1 MNNHSLNNYFW
12 LVRREFWENKAI
24 WIMPAAIGCALTV
37 AALFGRVEISLPSL
51 PMQNR
56 SGAAMAMFAF
66 GAVFYAAMAI
76 YSCWYLLDCL
86 YADRKDRSV
95 LFWKSMPVSD
105 SATVLSKLFVAL
117 IAIPAV
123 YFAAADLATVLMAII
138 ASARLSLGSALWQPE
153 FWLQVQILWLYAIVT
168 TAIWYL
174 PISGWLLVVSAW
186 AKRAVILWSILPPLA
201 AALAE
206 RLFVGTHVIAQALL
220 VRLFAGYVQTAFYDP
235 SAHEWS
241 MRAGDP
247 AAALGSAWHVLDL
260 ARFFSSLETWIG
272 ALVGVVLIALAIQLR
287 TRRAET

>member
-1 MNNHSLNNYFW
+1 MNDYFW

-24 WIMPAAIGCALTV
+24 WIMPAVIGCALTV
-37 AALFGRVEISLPSL
+37 AALFGRMEISFPT
-51 PMQNR
+51 PPVQNR
-56 SGAAMAMFAF
+56 SVAAMALFGY

-105 SATVLSKLFVAL
+105 SATVLSKVFVAL

-123 YFAAADLATVLMAII
+123 YFAVADLATVLMAII
-138 ASARLSLGSALWQPE
+138 VSTRLSLGSAIWQPE
-153 FWLQVQILWLYAIVT
+153 FWLQLQILWVYAIVT

-174 PISGWLLVVSAW
+174 PVSGWLLVVSAW
-186 AKRAVILWSILPPLA
+186 AKRAVMLWSILPPLA
-201 AALAE
+201 VVLAE

-220 VRLFAGYVQTAFYDP
+220 VRLFAGYGQTAFYEP
-235 SAHEWS
+235 SPHPWS

-260 ARFFSSLETWIG
+260 ARFFSSPQTWVG
-272 ALVGVVLIALAIQLR
+272 AAVGAVLIALAIQLR
-287 TRRAET
+287 ARRAET